1 MIRSE
6 LVDLLTDRPGLTK
19 SELIHFLARRT
30 GLTKVETGIVVEG
43 LLDTVQEALMLGKKV
58 ELRGFGTF
66 LVRTR
71 QPRDARNPATQET
84 VRLGRRSVPVFKPSK
99 SLRASVD
106 AALEHQSI
114 A

>member
-6 LVDLLTDRPGLTK
+6 LEVLLTNKSGLTK
-19 SELIHFLARRT
+19 SELIHYLARRT
-30 GLTKVETGIVVEG
+30 GLTKVETEIVVDG
-43 LLDTVQEALMLGKKV
+43 LLDTVQETLMLGKKV
-58 ELRGFGTF
+58 ELRRFGTF

-84 VRLGRRSVPVFKPSK
+84 VRLGRRNVPVFKPSK

-106 AALEHQSI
+106 AALE
-114 A
+114 